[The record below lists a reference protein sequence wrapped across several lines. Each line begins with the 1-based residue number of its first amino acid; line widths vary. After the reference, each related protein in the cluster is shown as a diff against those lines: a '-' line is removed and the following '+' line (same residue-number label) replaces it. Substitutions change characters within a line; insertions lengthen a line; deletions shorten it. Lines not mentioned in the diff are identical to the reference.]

1 MPNINCTQ
9 LINDPPVE
17 PEEDVN
23 DLVCPDSQDTILPQN
38 YVSTSRKTRKEWFY
52 FGSEHI
58 ESKTHCHGLS
68 IRTHEKKFVLV
79 PIIGTH
85 HWAINNSAT

>member
-9 LINDPPVE
+9 LINDLPV
-17 PEEDVN
+17 EEDVN
-23 DLVCPDSQDTILPQN
+23 DLCPDSQDTILSQN

-58 ESKTHCHGLS
+58 ESKTPSQSFHS
-68 IRTHEKKFVLV
+68 NT
-79 PIIGTH
+79 
-85 HWAINNSAT
+85 